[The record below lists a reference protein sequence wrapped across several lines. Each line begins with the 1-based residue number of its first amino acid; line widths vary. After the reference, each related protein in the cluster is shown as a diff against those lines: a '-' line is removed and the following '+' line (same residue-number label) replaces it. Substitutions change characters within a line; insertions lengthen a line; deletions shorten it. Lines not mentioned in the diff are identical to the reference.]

1 MRLRLKSMGSA
12 ISKRLIPML
21 VMMIVYMVPVVLFAQ
36 NPDDNPGG
44 NPDYRPPAVP
54 LSQWMSIGLL
64 LAGVALGIW
73 VIKRRN
79 AKKAMIPQSLPNNQ
93 N

>member
-1 MRLRLKSMGSA
+1 MRLHLKSMGSA
-12 ISKRLIPML
+12 ISKSLLPML
-21 VMMIVYMVPVVLFAQ
+21 VMMIVFMMPVVLFAQ

-54 LSQWMSIGLL
+54 LTQWMSMGLL
-64 LAGVALGIW
+64 LAGVALGVW

-79 AKKAMIPQSLPNNQ
+79 AKKVMIPQSIPNNQ
-93 N
+93 

>member
-1 MRLRLKSMGSA
+1 MSISLKSIKSA
-12 ISKRLIPML
+12 VSKRLIPML
-21 VMMIVYMVPVVLFAQ
+21 VMLIVFMMPVVLFAQ

-54 LSQWMSIGLL
+54 LSQWMSISLL
-64 LAGVALGIW
+64 LAGAALGVW

-79 AKKAMIPQSLPNNQ
+79 AKKALVTDTTTEK
-93 N
+93 

>member
-1 MRLRLKSMGSA
+1 M
-12 ISKRLIPML
+12 LI
-21 VMMIVYMVPVVLFAQ
+21 VFMMPVVLFAQ

-54 LSQWMSIGLL
+54 LTQWMSIGLL
-64 LAGVALGIW
+64 AVGVGLGVW

-79 AKKAMIPQSLPNNQ
+79 AKKAMMVQAVSDNS
-93 N
+93 

>member
-1 MRLRLKSMGSA
+1 MRLRLKSMVSA
-12 ISKRLIPML
+12 MSKRLMPMV
-21 VMMIVYMVPVVLFAQ
+21 VMMIVFMMPVVLFAQ

-54 LSQWMSIGLL
+54 LTQWMSIGLL
-64 LAGVALGIW
+64 LAGVALGVW

-79 AKKAMIPQSLPNNQ
+79 AKKAMIPQSVPNNQ
-93 N
+93 

>member
-12 ISKRLIPML
+12 MSKRLLPML
-21 VMMIVYMVPVVLFAQ
+21 VMMIVFMMPVVLFAQ

-54 LSQWMSIGLL
+54 LSPWMSIVLL
-64 LAGVALGIW
+64 LVGVALGVW

-79 AKKAMIPQSLPNNQ
+79 AKKTLVPEMVTNNK
-93 N
+93 

>member
-1 MRLRLKSMGSA
+1 MV
-12 ISKRLIPML
+12 
-21 VMMIVYMVPVVLFAQ
+21 VMVILFMMPVLLFAQ

-54 LSQWMSIGLL
+54 LSPWMSIGLL
-64 LAGVALGIW
+64 LVGLALGVW

-79 AKKAMIPQSLPNNQ
+79 AKKALIPQVVAENK
-93 N
+93 

>member
-1 MRLRLKSMGSA
+1 MRVHLKSMLSA
-12 ISKRLIPML
+12 ISKGLLPMV
-21 VMMIVYMVPVVLFAQ
+21 VMMIVFMMPVVLFAQ

-64 LAGVALGIW
+64 LTGLALGVW

-79 AKKAMIPQSLPNNQ
+79 AKLLLVKQKK
-93 N
+93 

>member
-1 MRLRLKSMGSA
+1 MSAHLKTSLSKFTSRLY
-12 ISKRLIPML
+12 PML
-21 VMMIVYMVPVVLFAQ
+21 VMLIVFMMPVVLFAQ

-54 LSQWMSIGLL
+54 LTQWMSIGLL
-64 LAGVALGIW
+64 AVGVGLGVW

-79 AKKAMIPQSLPNNQ
+79 AKKAMMVQAVSDNS
-93 N
+93 